1 MSSRQVLFLFSLI
14 CSYALITPEWKP
26 SKRWFMKKF
35 NRLDSKIKQISKVVD
50 GHGTKLYSVAQ
61 DVANLKASDLEQ
73 QTEIES
79 LSTNGKW
86 CAWNYGAWT
95 TVGTIKYQKLTFSD
109 SNNMEIT
116 GTPMDIN
123 SGIYS

>member
-1 MSSRQVLFLFSLI
+1 
-14 CSYALITPEWKP
+14 
-26 SKRWFMKKF
+26 MKKF
-35 NRLDSKIKQISKVVD
+35 NRLDSKIKQISNVD
-50 GHGTKLYSVAQ
+50 DGLETKLDSVAQ
-61 DVANLKASDLEQ
+61 DVVNLKASDLEQ

-86 CAWNYGAWT
+86 CAWTYGAWT
-95 TVGTIKYQKLTFSD
+95 TTGTINYQSLTFSD